1 MSAPTLPPVELTL
14 RAEDGVLLKGEL
26 QYPARAPDQPFP
38 LAVLAHQWPSTR
50 ASFGPLVADLLA
62 AGVAVVSFDH
72 RGHGTSTKGPKG
84 RVLIETPHDFT
95 FPSVVLAFTASA
107 RQAGFVHIP
116 NDILR
121 VANWAVLQN
130 FVDGSRVALVG
141 ASVGGSGVLAAA
153 PSVPGLRG
161 AAALGAAGAQS
172 FGDDGPKRVRSALER
187 LRVPVF
193 LASSSGDVF
202 DAATNARNWAK
213 GLGHV
218 RTRIVEGDAHAM
230 AIYYEVRRELVSF
243 LTEVLGGT

>member
-50 ASFGPLVADLLA
+50 ASFGPLVEDLLA
-62 AGVAVVSFDH
+62 AGVAVVTFDH
-72 RGHGTSTKGPKG
+72 RGHGASTKGPKG

-107 RQAGFVHIP
+107 RQAGFSHIP

-141 ASVGGSGVLAAA
+141 ASVGGSAILAAA
-153 PSVPGLRG
+153 PSMPGLR
-161 AAALGAAGAQS
+161 AAATLGAAGAQS
-172 FGDDGPKRVRSALER
+172 FGDDGPKRVRTALER

-193 LASSSGDVF
+193 LTSSSGDVF
-202 DAATNARNWAK
+202 DAATNARNWSK

-230 AIYYEVRRELVSF
+230 AIYYEVRKELVGF
-243 LTEVLGGT
+243 LTEALGGR